1 MRSHLLKPSLSS
13 ISIALLAGFLSLSA
27 VAQSQLPSLGD
38 RISGTVSLDDE
49 YQMGQQFL
57 SQLRRSAPTIP
68 DALLNDYLE
77 NVTYKVASRSQLKDH
92 RLSFVV
98 IDSEDLNA
106 FAAPGGIIG
115 VNTGLFL
122 NAQTEAEF
130 VSVMAH
136 EIAHVSQRHF
146 ARTVDEAQAGSIPQI
161 ATMLASILIM
171 ATSDAGHG
179 QAAIAAAQGRS
190 VENQLRFSRNN
201 EAEAD
206 RVGQDTMFAAGFNP
220 NGMSALFERLVAI
233 NRFGR
238 RPPEFLLTHP
248 VTESRVADARG
259 RAVRYPLR
267 NYADNLEY
275 QVVRSR
281 VLGHYAN
288 DKEAY
293 VSQSKNKLQ
302 QSLLEF
308 DRDAARYNL
317 AIAYY
322 ENKEYNLANATLAPL
337 LEKDPNQISY
347 VATQAEFYTEQNE
360 PAQAIQ
366 FLQRHM
372 EINPD
377 NHALVMAYIDAL
389 IEMRAFSQAAETM
402 LQHALLRPDD
412 HNLWFKLADTQ
423 GQAGNISAVHQS
435 RAEFFRLI
443 GDYRSSREQLKFA
456 VRIETEKG
464 SAPAELARLKQ
475 KIRDVEQMQRDL
487 ND

>member
-1 MRSHLLKPSLSS
+1 MGLQREGASS
-13 ISIALLAGFLSLSA
+13 WGPCA
-27 VAQSQLPSLGD
+27 
-38 RISGTVSLDDE
+38 
-49 YQMGQQFL
+49 
-57 SQLRRSAPTIP
+57 
-68 DALLNDYLE
+68 
-77 NVTYKVASRSQLKDH
+77 
-92 RLSFVV
+92 
-98 IDSEDLNA
+98 
-106 FAAPGGIIG
+106 
-115 VNTGLFL
+115 
-122 NAQTEAEF
+122 
-130 VSVMAH
+130 
-136 EIAHVSQRHF
+136 
-146 ARTVDEAQAGSIPQI
+146 
-161 ATMLASILIM
+161 
-171 ATSDAGHG
+171 
-179 QAAIAAAQGRS
+179 
-190 VENQLRFSRNN
+190 
-201 EAEAD
+201 AEAD

-293 VSQSKNKLQ
+293 VSQSKDKLQ

-487 ND
+487 NR